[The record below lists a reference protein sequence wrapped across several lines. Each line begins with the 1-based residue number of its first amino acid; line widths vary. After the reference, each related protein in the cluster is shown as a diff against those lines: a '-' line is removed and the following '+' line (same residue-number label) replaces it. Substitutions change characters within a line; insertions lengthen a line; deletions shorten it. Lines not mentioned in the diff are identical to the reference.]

1 MSEEN
6 YNNKEKIKE
15 MTILEKETEEENSD
29 EKPNFNLSSNNK
41 ENLIKNKND
50 EISKV
55 KKRYFGIDLI
65 RVLACYL
72 VMQTHAG
79 EIYYINDEGDVI
91 QGSNNIYPGIFNSL
105 ARVCVPLFVMISGYL
120 LLPMKTDYSTFL
132 KKRFTRISFPFIAFC
147 IFYDIYFYIRG
158 KQDVVNSLWNI
169 PFIFLITVLI

>member
-1 MSEEN
+1 M
-6 YNNKEKIKE
+6 
-15 MTILEKETEEENSD
+15 
-29 EKPNFNLSSNNK
+29 
-41 ENLIKNKND
+41 
-50 EISKV
+50 
-55 KKRYFGIDLI
+55 
-65 RVLACYL
+65 LACYL

-105 ARVCVPLFVMISGYL
+105 ARVCVLLFVISGYL
-120 LLPMKTDYSTFL
+120 LLPMKTDFS
-132 KKRFTRISFPFIAFC
+132 RFTRISFPFIAFC

>member
-91 QGSNNIYPGIFNSL
+91 QGSNNIYH
-105 ARVCVPLFVMISGYL
+105 
-120 LLPMKTDYSTFL
+120 
-132 KKRFTRISFPFIAFC
+132 
-147 IFYDIYFYIRG
+147 
-158 KQDVVNSLWNI
+158 
-169 PFIFLITVLI
+169 

>member
-1 MSEEN
+1 
-6 YNNKEKIKE
+6 

-29 EKPNFNLSSNNK
+29 EKPNFNLSSNNT

-91 QGSNNIYPGIFNSL
+91 QGSNNIYH
-105 ARVCVPLFVMISGYL
+105 
-120 LLPMKTDYSTFL
+120 
-132 KKRFTRISFPFIAFC
+132 
-147 IFYDIYFYIRG
+147 
-158 KQDVVNSLWNI
+158 
-169 PFIFLITVLI
+169 